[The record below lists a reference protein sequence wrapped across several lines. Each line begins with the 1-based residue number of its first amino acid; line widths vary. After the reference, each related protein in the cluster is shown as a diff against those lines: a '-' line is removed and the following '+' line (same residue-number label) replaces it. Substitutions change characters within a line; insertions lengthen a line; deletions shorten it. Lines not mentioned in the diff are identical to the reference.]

1 MSLPP
6 RLLRRLLAGRIPRV
20 DREWVLRDLDD
31 LYAGRS
37 ARLGR
42 RSANRWYLRQ
52 VGSFWLRVQAHRLRS
67 GAATLTDPR
76 LLSEMLSMDTLIMDL
91 RYALRRLARTPGFT
105 LVAILSLALG
115 IGANTAMFSLVNTV
129 LLKEQPFTDRHEL
142 VEVYTSEADGFPHAT
157 SSVPDYL
164 DLREEV
170 DVFGAVVAARTFL
183 ARYDRGDRP
192 ELAFGELVSWDY
204 FQMLGIPLTLG
215 RSFRPDEDATPGVG
229 QVVILGYGTWLSE
242 FGADPG
248 VLGETVT
255 LNGYPFTVVGVA
267 GEEFTGSIPV
277 LSTGFFAPLTMTNEL
292 MGGLGTNQYDRRGS
306 RSLFMKARLAEGVTL
321 DQANQA
327 LGAFSRGLEERW
339 PETNELRYMTAIPVS
354 EVSLH
359 PFVDRILVPVAGLLL
374 AVVGI
379 VLLIACANLA
389 SFLLARAEDRQKEI
403 AVRLALGSGRG
414 RLVRQLL
421 VETVLLASLGGVAGL
436 LLARWTLDLLLSFQ
450 PPLPISLSLAVELDG
465 TVLAFTAAVSV
476 VAGVVFGLAPALQA
490 TRPELTPALKNELGR
505 VGKAGRFTLRN
516 SLVVI
521 QVAFSFLLLIGAGLF
536 IRSLQK
542 AQAIDPGFDTS
553 PAAMVWPMPELAGY
567 ESWDEVVAY
576 FRTLRDRLLAD
587 PQVDAVTLASRLPL
601 GSEFQTNSYVIPG
614 HPSPTPDGD
623 WDLDDTTVMPGYF
636 ESMGIEVVRGRAFRA
651 EDLEGERVVVVSQ
664 AFVDRFYPG
673 EDPLG
678 RTISYP
684 GSTDPFRIVGV
695 ARDTKVRSLGEAP
708 RPYVYHTPWPGF
720 IPGMQVVVRGPAQA
734 PELLAVTRR
743 VMDEVDPDMVVF
755 SAKTMDEHL
764 ALMLFPPRMAAFL
777 LGVFGGLA
785 LLLSGV
791 GIYGVVSHA
800 VARRTRE
807 MGIRLS
813 LGATARDVVMM
824 AVGGGMRLVAVGA
837 VTGMALAG
845 AVTWLIS
852 GYLYGISS
860 TDVATFLAIPLL
872 LTGVALVA
880 ALVPARRAARVDP
893 VRALKSE

>member
-1 MSLPP
+1 
-6 RLLRRLLAGRIPRV
+6 
-20 DREWVLRDLDD
+20 
-31 LYAGRS
+31 
-37 ARLGR
+37 
-42 RSANRWYLRQ
+42 
-52 VGSFWLRVQAHRLRS
+52 
-67 GAATLTDPR
+67 
-76 LLSEMLSMDTLIMDL
+76 MLSMDHLLMDL
-91 RYALRRLARTPGFT
+91 RYAVRRLVGTPGFT

-115 IGANTAMFSLVNTV
+115 IGANTAMFSVVNTV
-129 LLKEQPFTDRHEL
+129 LLKEQPFADRDRL
-142 VEVYTSEADGFPHAT
+142 VEVYTSEADGFAHST

-164 DLREEV
+164 DLRTEV
-170 DVFGAVVAARTFL
+170 DAFDAVVATRTFL
-183 ARYDRGDRP
+183 ARYDRGERP

-204 FQMLGIPLTLG
+204 FQELGIPMTMG

-229 QVVILGYGTWLSE
+229 QVAILGYKTWLND
-242 FGADPG
+242 FGSDPG
-248 VLGETVT
+248 ILGQTVT
-255 LNGYPFTVVGVA
+255 LNGYPFTVIGVA
-267 GEEFTGSIPV
+267 GEAFNGTIPV

-306 RSLFMKARLAEGVTL
+306 RSLFVKSRLSEGVTV

-327 LGAFSRGLEERW
+327 LAAFSRGLEERG
-339 PETNELRYMTAIPVS
+339 PETNERRYMSALPVS

-374 AVVGI
+374 VVVGI

-403 AVRLALGSGRG
+403 ALRLALGSGRG

-450 PPLPISLSLAVELDG
+450 PPLPVPVSFVVELDG

-476 VAGVVFGLAPALQA
+476 VAGVLFGLAPALQA
-490 TRPELTPALKNELGR
+490 TRPDLAPTLKDAGR
-505 VGKAGRFTLRN
+505 RPGKAGRYGLRN
-516 SLVVI
+516 SLVI
-521 QVAFSFLLLIGAGLF
+521 TQVAFSFLLLIGAGLF

-553 PAAMVWPMPELAGY
+553 PAAMVWPLPELAGY
-567 ESWDEVVAY
+567 ESSDEVVTY

-587 PQVDAVTLASRLPL
+587 PQIDAVAMASRLPL
-601 GSEFQTNSYVIPG
+601 GSEIQTNGYEIPG
-614 HPSPTPDGD
+614 NPSETPDGD

-636 ESMGIEVVRGRAFRA
+636 ETMGVEILQGRSFRD

-664 AFVDRFYPG
+664 AFVDRFYRG
-673 EDPLG
+673 EDVLG

-684 GSTDPFRIVGV
+684 GSSDPFRIVGV

-708 RPYVYHTPWPGF
+708 RPFIYHTPWPGF
-720 IPGMQVVVRGPAQA
+720 IPGMQVVVRGSLPGAG
-734 PELLAVTRR
+734 LLALTRGI
-743 VMDEVDPDMVVF
+743 VDEVDPDMVMF
-755 SAKTMDEHL
+755 SAKTMNEHL
-764 ALMLFPPRMAAFL
+764 ALMLFPPRMAAFF

-785 LLLSGV
+785 LLLSGI

-813 LGATARDVVMM
+813 LGATARDVVVM

-837 VTGMALAG
+837 VIGVVLAG
-845 AVTWLIS
+845 TVTWLIS

-860 TDVATFLAIPLL
+860 TDVVTFLAIPVL

-880 ALVPARRAARVDP
+880 AFVPARRASRVDP
-893 VRALKSE
+893 VQALRSD

>member
-1 MSLPP
+1 
-6 RLLRRLLAGRIPRV
+6 
-20 DREWVLRDLDD
+20 
-31 LYAGRS
+31 
-37 ARLGR
+37 
-42 RSANRWYLRQ
+42 
-52 VGSFWLRVQAHRLRS
+52 
-67 GAATLTDPR
+67 
-76 LLSEMLSMDTLIMDL
+76 MLSMDHLLMDL
-91 RYALRRLARTPGFT
+91 RYALRRLGGTPGFT

-115 IGANTAMFSLVNTV
+115 IGANTAMFSVVNTV
-129 LLKEQPFTDRHEL
+129 LLKEQPFADRDRL
-142 VEVYTSEADGFPHAT
+142 VEVYTSEADGFAHST

-164 DLREEV
+164 DLRAEV
-170 DVFGAVVAARTFL
+170 DAFDAVVATRTFL
-183 ARYDRGDRP
+183 ARYDRGERP

-204 FQMLGIPLTLG
+204 FQELGIPMTLG

-229 QVVILGYGTWLSE
+229 QVAILGYKTWLND
-242 FGADPG
+242 FGSDPG
-248 VLGETVT
+248 ILGQTVT
-255 LNGYPFTVVGVA
+255 LNGYPFTVIGVA
-267 GEEFTGSIPV
+267 GEAFNGTIPV

-306 RSLFMKARLAEGVTL
+306 RSLFVKARLSEGVTV

-327 LGAFSRGLEERW
+327 LAAFSRGLEERW
-339 PETNELRYMTAIPVS
+339 PETNELRYMSALPVS

-374 AVVGI
+374 VVVGI

-403 AVRLALGSGRG
+403 ALRLALGSGRG

-450 PPLPISLSLAVELDG
+450 PPLPVPVSFVVELDG
-465 TVLAFTAAVSV
+465 SVLAFTAAVSI
-476 VAGVVFGLAPALQA
+476 VAGVLFGLAPALQA
-490 TRPELTPALKNELGR
+490 TRPDLAPTLKD
-505 VGKAGRFTLRN
+505 AGRRPGRAGRYSLRN
-516 SLVVI
+516 SLVVT

-553 PAAMVWPMPELAGY
+553 PAAMVWPLPELAGY
-567 ESWDEVVAY
+567 ESSDEVVTY

-587 PQVDAVTLASRLPL
+587 PQIDAVAMASRLPL
-601 GSEFQTNSYVIPG
+601 GSEVQTNGYEIPG
-614 HPSPTPDGD
+614 NPSETPDGD

-636 ESMGIEVVRGRAFRA
+636 ETMGVEILQGRSFRD
-651 EDLEGERVVVVSQ
+651 EDLDGERVVVVSQ
-664 AFVDRFYPG
+664 AFVDRFYRG
-673 EDPLG
+673 EDVLG

-708 RPYVYHTPWPGF
+708 RPFIYHTPWPGF
-720 IPGMQVVVRGPAQA
+720 IPGMQVVVRGSLPGAG
-734 PELLAVTRR
+734 LLALTREI
-743 VMDEVDPDMVVF
+743 MDEVDPDMVMF
-755 SAKTMDEHL
+755 SAKTMNEHL
-764 ALMLFPPRMAAFL
+764 ALMLFPPRMAAFF

-785 LLLSGV
+785 LLLSGI

-813 LGATARDVVMM
+813 LGATARDVVVM

-837 VTGMALAG
+837 VIGVVLAG
-845 AVTWLIS
+845 TVTWLIS

-860 TDVATFLAIPLL
+860 TDVVTFLAIPIL

-880 ALVPARRAARVDP
+880 AFVPARRASRVDP
-893 VRALKSE
+893 VQALRSD